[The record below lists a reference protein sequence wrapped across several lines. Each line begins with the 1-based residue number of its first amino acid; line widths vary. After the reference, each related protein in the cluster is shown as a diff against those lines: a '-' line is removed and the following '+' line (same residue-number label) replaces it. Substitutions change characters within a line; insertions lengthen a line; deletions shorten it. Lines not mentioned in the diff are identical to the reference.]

1 MPMKVLERNEKGQI
15 MKFSM
20 RRGVNMHG
28 HVRRGPQMEAVVGQ
42 SAAVYDSM
50 VIMPNTGPV
59 ITVPNGLAYRQE
71 IVDALITEGF
81 SPERANRFP
90 RMTLYVHPDTT
101 ENDVRLAKDY
111 GFAGFKFYPK
121 NPRHGTT
128 GAQYSVPSL
137 RDIEGPIAMMQEYG
151 VPLMVHGESAVHDQI
166 LDLERH
172 FVAEELS
179 WVIQKFPGLYLS
191 VEHMTTEEAV
201 AFVIA
206 NITGRIRGTITPQHL
221 WYTINSLFEGG
232 LRPFRYC
239 LPLYKYPSDQ
249 AALMQAI
256 LDGNTNISAGDDT
269 APHPKFGTNGQAKLA
284 DCGCAGAYVAPVSL
298 SLYIEAFEGVGA
310 LDQRF
315 EDFMSING
323 PRSGGFQPCKD
334 EIIIER
340 DPWVVPDEYQ
350 YGPNAVVV
358 PLGAGEIRQ
367 WQLVTN

>member
-1 MPMKVLERNEKGQI
+1 MVMKVLQYNSDGRI

-42 SAAVYDSM
+42 SAAIYDSM
-50 VIMPNTGPV
+50 IIMPNTGPV
-59 ITVPNGLAYRQE
+59 TTVPEGLAYRKE
-71 IVDALITEGF
+71 IVDALITQGF

-90 RMTLYVHPDTT
+90 RMTLYVHPKTS
-101 ENDVRLAKDY
+101 ENDVRLAKGC
-111 GFAGFKFYPK
+111 GFPGFKFYPK
-121 NPRHGTT
+121 NTRHGTT
-128 GAQYSVPSL
+128 GSQYGVPSL

-256 LDGNTNISAGDDT
+256 LDRNTNISAGDDT
-269 APHPKFGTNGQAKLA
+269 APHPKFGTTGQAKLA

-298 SLYIEAFEGVGA
+298 SLYAEAFDGVGA

-315 EDFMSING
+315 ENFMSING
-323 PRSGGFQPCKD
+323 PESAGFQPCGD
-334 EIIIER
+334 EIIVER
-340 DPWVVPDEYQ
+340 NPWEVPQDYP
-350 YGPNAVVV
+350 YGDNRVV
-358 PLGAGEIRQ
+358 PLGAGETRQ
-367 WQLVTN
+367 WQLATG